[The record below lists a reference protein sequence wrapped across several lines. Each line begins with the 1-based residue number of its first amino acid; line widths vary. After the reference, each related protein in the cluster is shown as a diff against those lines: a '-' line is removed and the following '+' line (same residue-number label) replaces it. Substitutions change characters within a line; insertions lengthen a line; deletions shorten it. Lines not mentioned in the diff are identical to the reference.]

1 MEETTAEKDDICG
14 ICLDKLTKPIR
25 LPCSHE
31 FCTNC
36 LDEWRPKYGDKKYQ
50 GDKRKKL
57 CPVCRAK
64 IPPTKEMMAQL
75 MSFRNTVKI
84 LREKGDVFDK
94 DFKLSQAWLLELEED
109 FGDWKGEVLD
119 YGNEGSEKTEQLP
132 NDVCMAI
139 GRGDLQ
145 TAIDWIGSPADRKR
159 LNAGWKDN
167 NDMTML
173 SVAMMMHNLEFMS
186 ILLQLGID
194 VHHRNANGST
204 ALFHAAGQ
212 PEHYE
217 KARLLLEWGADYTI
231 PPAAIMTEEKGL
243 SDKELFIRTLVG
255 IDTKLTPL
263 ISSEFGGRRCEIV
276 NLVNHPQLNGRTCV
290 VDEYLTNKD
299 RYQVVLEGSK
309 DTVLISPANLKRRDR
324 TLTDCGYYII
334 LRKGRIQ
341 RKNFAT
347 KEECK
352 AYVESLHVNQTAD
365 QMVGLNI
372 SKKNKGK
379 RGKKK
384 GKRK

>member
-1 MEETTAEKDDICG
+1 MEETENDVCG

-31 FCTNC
+31 FCTDC
-36 LDEWRPKYGDKKYQ
+36 LNEWRPKYGAQKFQ

-75 MSFRNTVKI
+75 ICCRKIVKS
-84 LREKGDVFDK
+84 LMETGDVFDE
-94 DFKLSQAWLLELEED
+94 DFRMSQAMLLELEED
-109 FGDWKGEVLD
+109 FGDWTGEVLD
-119 YGNEGSEKTEQLP
+119 YGNEDEKTEELP

-139 GRGDLQ
+139 KQGDLQ
-145 TAIDWIGSPADRKR
+145 TAIDWIGLPADRKR
-159 LNAGWKDN
+159 LNAAWKDN
-167 NDMTML
+167 NDCSIL
-173 SVAMMMHNLEFMS
+173 FVAMTMHNLELMS
-186 ILLQLGID
+186 ILLQLGAD
-194 VHHRNANGST
+194 VHYRNANGST
-204 ALFHAAGQ
+204 PLFHAAGQ

-217 KARLLLEWGADYTI
+217 KARLLLEWGAEYTI
-231 PPAAIMTEEKGL
+231 PPAAILTEEKGL
-243 SDKELFIRTLVG
+243 SDKESFIRTLVG

-263 ISSEFGGRRCEIV
+263 IGSEFGGRRCEIV

-290 VDEYLTNKD
+290 VDEYFANKD
-299 RYQVVLEGSK
+299 RYQVILEGSK
-309 DTVLISPANLKRRDR
+309 DTVLIRPANLKRRDR

-352 AYVESLHVNQTAD
+352 AYVESLHANQTAD
-365 QMVGLNI
+365 QMAGLNI